1 MEEVKQP
8 SNPQATLLVYG
19 RPFCPGVPPVRQL
32 LDAAGVAY
40 DYVDIREDR
49 EAAARL
55 REITGGYESVPTLV
69 FADGRTL
76 VEPSA
81 FSLRRALQEGGQ
93 GGAALD
99 SPVAAVRA
107 GLSNPV
113 YWVMALLALALMVA
127 FWLSG

>member
-1 MEEVKQP
+1 MEEQKQDE
-8 SNPQATLLVYG
+8 NTEAVVLVYG
-19 RPFCPGVPPVRQL
+19 HRFCPGVAPVLRL
-32 LDAAGVAY
+32 LDAAEVAY
-40 DYVDIREDR
+40 DYVDIRQDE

-55 REITGGYESVPTLV
+55 RTITGGYESVPTLI

-76 VEPSA
+76 VEPSIL
-81 FSLRRALQEGGQ
+81 SLRRVLQEAGQ

-113 YWVMALLALALMVA
+113 YLVLALMALALIIAV
-127 FWLSG
+127 WLSS